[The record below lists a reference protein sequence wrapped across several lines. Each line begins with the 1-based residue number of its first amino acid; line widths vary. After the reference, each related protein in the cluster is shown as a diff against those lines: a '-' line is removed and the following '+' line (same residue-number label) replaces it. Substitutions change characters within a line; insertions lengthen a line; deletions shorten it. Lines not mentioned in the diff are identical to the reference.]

1 MSTRPRT
8 RRSFIVSS
16 ATGLSTA
23 WLAAHWP
30 AIVEAREYASQA
42 GPATKFQFFTQ
53 QQAADVEAI
62 TAQIIPTDS
71 TPGAREARCVN
82 FIDRLLAT
90 REKERQAAYA
100 QGLKDVQ
107 AKAAEL
113 VPGAASFAAL
123 TSAQQ
128 IQVLTALEK
137 SPFFTMVRNDTILG
151 MFSDPKHGG
160 NYNQVGWKLIGY
172 NPSLKF
178 PYENKAPF
186 GYYDARIS

>member
-1 MSTRPRT
+1 MSTRAKS
-8 RRSFIVSS
+8 RRSFIVGS

-23 WLAAHWP
+23 WLAANWP
-30 AIVEAREYASQA
+30 AIVEAREYASQSGQA
-42 GPATKFQFFTQ
+42 AKFQVFTQ
-53 QQAADVEAI
+53 EQAAEVEAI

-90 REKERQAAYA
+90 REKGRQAAYT
-100 QGLKDVQ
+100 QGLTDLQ

-113 VPGAASFAAL
+113 VPGATTFSAL
-123 TSAQQ
+123 TAAQQ
-128 IQVLTALEK
+128 NQVLAAIEK
-137 SPFFTMVRNDTILG
+137 TPFFTMVRNDTIIG
-151 MFSDPKHGG
+151 MFADPKHGG

-186 GYYDARIS
+186 GYYDARVS

>member
-1 MSTRPRT
+1 MSIRDGS
-8 RRSFIVSS
+8 RRSFLIDA
-16 ATGLSTA
+16 ATGLSSV
-23 WLAAHWP
+23 WLTAHWP

-42 GPATKFQFFTQ
+42 GQGTKFQFFTQ
-53 QQAADVEAI
+53 EQAADVEAF

-90 REKERQAAYA
+90 REKGRQAAYT
-100 QGLKDVQ
+100 QGLKDLQ
-107 AKAAEL
+107 AKTAEL
-113 VPGAASFAAL
+113 VPGAKSFSAV
-123 TSAQQ
+123 TVAQQ
-128 IQVLTALEK
+128 TQVLTAIERT
-137 SPFFTMVRNDTILG
+137 PFFTMVRNDTIIG
-151 MFSDPKHGG
+151 MFADPKHGG